1 MDWWVP
7 PELRQPWHVLPA
19 YPPRDPLPEMGPH
32 PLLPNP
38 DSARTES
45 CGTTEA
51 KQGGKGGSGGS
62 GGNWD
67 SYYRNMEAAAGGS
80 FARPDPSGSA
90 GAGSA
95 ASAPSGGRGKEP
107 NDALAEAMKAQDP
120 YNWQTVWEMMK
131 DPLWGGVI
139 LAPLALLSGPL
150 MIGGAAIGPALSA
163 VAPGDVLFLEGARSL
178 TGKATAAMGEL
189 LYSSIRGGSV
199 LVDGIVQATEVDVLK
214 ELAAGGARAGWQQ
227 ALERAAIKAINP
239 RAAQL
244 AENRAVAATMEDRLY
259 STVGGEREVYVGA
272 PEYKRGRRFDVRVGN
287 TGYEAKSGE
296 ADLVGAV
303 QVQAEKDGKILAAH
317 SGRVDRI
324 VWVFQEG
331 QTGKGPTP
339 RLLQRLKELGIHV
352 TWMED
357 LP

>member
-45 CGTTEA
+45 CGTTES
-51 KQGGKGGSGGS
+51 KGSGSGS

-80 FARPDPSGSA
+80 FAHGQPGSSGSA

-95 ASAPSGGRGKEP
+95 TSASSGGRAKEP

-120 YNWQTVWEMMK
+120 YNWQTVWEMMT
-131 DPLWGGVI
+131 DPVWGTLI
-139 LAPLALLSGPL
+139 TLPLALLSGPL
-150 MIGGAAIGPALSA
+150 TVGRMAIGPALSA
-163 VAPGDVLFLEGARSL
+163 VAPGDLMFLEGARTL
-178 TGKATAAMGEL
+178 AGKAAAATGEL
-189 LYSSIRGGSV
+189 LYSGVRAGSA
-199 LVDGIVQATEVDVLK
+199 LIDGVVHAAEVNIYK
-214 ELAAGGARAGWQQ
+214 EVAAGGARAGWQQ